1 MDVDK
6 IMMFLI
12 MFDMCNDADGKEK
25 TEEASNT
32 HVKKKQ
38 IRTNKHQSNT
48 VQRHD
53 SKAPKMKAFKRRL

>member
-1 MDVDK
+1 MDIDK
-6 IMMFLI
+6 VMMFLI
-12 MFDMCNDADGKEK
+12 MFDMCTDADGKDK
-25 TEEASNT
+25 TEEVST
-32 HVKKKQ
+32 TLPKKKQ